1 MISLSLRI
9 SRVALLL
16 SALLC
21 MSVFAQTKPP
31 FTSPLPTGV
40 HLDPAGEAVNL
51 GSLPINLVLAPE
63 ADKAVVVL
71 SGWREQGVQVID
83 LKTRKVTQTLLQ
95 DGAFYGA
102 AFSPDGHRLCVSGG
116 NTDLLFVYAWKDGV
130 ATLENKFE
138 LAKAKTADGTGTSYP
153 AGMAFSPNSKFVY
166 VAENV
171 GDRLAVVNVSTGE
184 IAQRFPTDHYPYG
197 VALTASG
204 QVFVSAWGA
213 STVSQF
219 RVLADGSLAYL
230 GRIEVGRHPSAL
242 AVKGTRLYV
251 TLAGSDR
258 VAVVDTKLRKVVLYL
273 HDAAPGAPPE
283 GSTPNAVAITSDG
296 KRLLV
301 AEADNNA
308 VAIFDLATDKL
319 LGRVPADWYPTA
331 VAENNGDL
339 LIISGKGHGTHAN
352 PDGPVPLT
360 NWPDGNPTAYA
371 LGQLNGSLRV
381 LPSAMTET
389 QLAAFS
395 QRVAAANNWGQRLAP
410 RRYPPFRHV
419 VYIIKENRTYDQVLG
434 DIKEGDGDASLV
446 YFPDITIS
454 PNHHAL
460 ARRFGL
466 FDRFFVNAEVS
477 SQGHIWS
484 TAAYVTNY
492 GEKVVPSAYAGKR
505 ADPDGE
511 ESDEPEHGFLWTL
524 AIRDGITFRDYG
536 EMVKGNPGWP
546 VTQHDLAADVNP
558 DYIPFDLITQDQKR
572 ADVWIAELQR
582 YVRDGNMPQLEVMHL
597 PMDHLTA
604 GRPGKCTPRACMADN
619 DLALGRIVQ
628 ALSHSPYWKD
638 TVIFVVEDDA
648 QAGPDHT
655 DSHRAPFYAMSAYSR
670 PGTVHRFVNTTDV
683 VAAIEDILKMGRLSK
698 FDYFSRS
705 LADVFAPTA
714 DLTPY
719 DPIVPTQD
727 LNEKNPQ
734 NTAAA
739 RMSEGLDLS
748 APDRVDDQVYN
759 RILWLMLK
767 GDAPPPVA
775 PTHAALHALQSSK

>member
-1 MISLSLRI
+1 MLSLRI
-9 SRVALLL
+9 CRLALSL

-21 MSVFAQTKPP
+21 VSVSAQTKPH

-40 HLDPAGEAVNL
+40 RLDPVGEAVDL

-63 ADKAVVVL
+63 RDKAVVVL
-71 SGWREQGVQVID
+71 SGWREQGVQVVD

-95 DGAFYGA
+95 EGAFYGG

-116 NTDLLFVYAWKDGV
+116 NTDMLFVYAWKDGA

-153 AGMAFSPNSKFVY
+153 AGMAFSPNGKFVY

-171 GDRLAVVNVSTGE
+171 GDRLAVVNAETGE
-184 IAQRFPTDHYPYG
+184 ITQRFPTDHYPYG
-197 VALTASG
+197 VALTANG

-242 AVKGTRLYV
+242 TVKETRLYV

-283 GSTPNAVAITSDG
+283 GSTPNAVVITSDG
-296 KRLLV
+296 KRLIV

-308 VAIFDLATDKL
+308 VAVFDLATRKL
-319 LGRVPADWYPTA
+319 LGRVPTDWYPTA
-331 VAENNGDL
+331 VSENNGEL
-339 LIISGKGHGTHAN
+339 LVLSGKGHGTHAN

-371 LGQLNGSLRV
+371 LGQLNGSLRA

-389 QLAAFS
+389 QLAAFT
-395 QRVAAANNWGQRLAP
+395 QRVVAANNWGQRLAP

-446 YFPDITIS
+446 YFPDIAIS

-492 GEKVVPSAYAGKR
+492 GEKVVPSGYAGKR
-505 ADPDGE
+505 ADMDGE
-511 ESDEPEHGFLWTL
+511 ESDEPERGFLWTL
-524 AIRDGITFRDYG
+524 AIREGISFRDYG

-558 DYIPFDLITQDQKR
+558 DYIPFDLTTQDQKR

-597 PMDHLTA
+597 PMDHLAA

-655 DSHRAPFYAMSAYSR
+655 DSHRAPFYAMSAYNR

-683 VAAIEDILKMGRLSK
+683 VAAIEDILGMGRLSK

-705 LADVFAPTA
+705 LADIFAPAA

-767 GDAPPPVA
+767 GDVSSPVA
-775 PTHAALHALQSSK
+775 QNHAALHALQSSK